1 MRTVLMICKEIKHP
15 KVGMNIYQK
24 GTEKKSWIIKHQNKY
39 IEKQPQRNDRHKKP
53 ATTGNSWFCN
63 SQYELSTWRDLESSK
78 KTLSL
83 SMRIFLEWNN

>member
-1 MRTVLMICKEIKHP
+1 MRTVLMIFKEIKHP

-24 GTEKKSWIIKHQNKY
+24 GTEKKGWIIKHQNKY
-39 IEKQPQRNDRHKKP
+39 IEKQPQRNDKHKKP
-53 ATTGNSWFCN
+53 AATGNSWFCK

-78 KTLSL
+78 KTLIL